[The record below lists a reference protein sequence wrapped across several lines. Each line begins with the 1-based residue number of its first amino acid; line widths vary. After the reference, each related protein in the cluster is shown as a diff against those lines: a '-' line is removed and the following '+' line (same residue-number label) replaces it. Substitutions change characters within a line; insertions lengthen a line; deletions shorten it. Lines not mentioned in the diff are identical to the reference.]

1 MKKKILSMMLV
12 AAMTVGTLA
21 GCGSNS
27 GNGNSEKGTDTTADA
42 RGYYPVYAYAGRAGK
57 TGCNCKTD

>member
-27 GNGNSEKGTDTTADA
+27 GNGNSEKEQI
-42 RGYYPVYAYAGRAGK
+42 RQQMQEKRLLSSL
-57 TGCNCKTD
+57 CICR